1 MVTAILMTGGYDLG
15 TPGAGLGR
23 VGKRLFK
30 GWDGIAENGVFR
42 DLKFVEGGY
51 G

>member
-1 MVTAILMTGGYDLG
+1 MVTEILMTGGYDLV

-30 GWDGIAENGVFR
+30 GWDGIAKNGVFR
-42 DLKFVEGGY
+42 DLKFIESG
-51 G
+51 